1 MSERQLVRAI
11 KVHIA
16 EGDKA
21 KDEAFQH
28 YIAAGLHLWKLKR
41 LHDGRGGTWAE
52 WEQLLKTKIGIGKS
66 RASELM
72 RIADGR
78 KSVEEVRERSN
89 ESSAASHAKARELSC
104 SPLISGEQA
113 VDPEASADA
122 MKAKLG
128 MLDDEPADD
137 GDAQTK
143 EPPPTAPAE
152 PPRAEVQKLI
162 RAWVQ
167 ASPEVKRQFVRE
179 RWDEIARARKQLDAN
194 GGVAD
199 QDRWIEEDTL

>member
-1 MSERQLVRAI
+1 MSERQLINAI

-16 EGDKA
+16 KGDEAKDKA
-21 KDEAFQH
+21 EQH
-28 YIAAGLHLWKLKR
+28 YIAAGLHLTTLKT

-72 RIADGR
+72 QIADGR

-89 ESSAASHAKARELSC
+89 ESSAASHAKTRELSR
-104 SPLISGEQA
+104 SPLISGENA
-113 VDPEASADA
+113 DDPEASAEPVA
-122 MKAKLG
+122 
-128 MLDDEPADD
+128 LDDEPADD

-152 PPRAEVQKLI
+152 PPRAEVAKLV

-179 RWDEIARARKQLDAN
+179 RWDEITRARKQGDVTV
-194 GGVAD
+194 GVAD